1 MNSIL
6 LNSKYIDS
14 LKEKYF
20 SNNKS
25 VKLFI
30 ALSDGTIVYPKES
43 NSLKN
48 SNIGALAAGVWLASS
63 ELSKNSFS
71 NTNISCRYS
80 FDSSD
85 SGIQILPLHTL
96 ERTNFLILVFENI
109 TNPGWLK
116 NQFRLLQ
123 QNLSEQSILNQSTK
137 KESKSELLFNNI
149 TDDEINGLFS
159 NLGI

>member
-1 MNSIL
+1 MNSVL
-6 LNSKYIDS
+6 LNSKYIDTV
-14 LKEKYF
+14 KEKYF
-20 SNNKS
+20 LNNKGIR
-25 VKLFI
+25 LFI

-71 NTNISCRYS
+71 NMDLGFRFS
-80 FDSSD
+80 FDSSE
-85 SGIQILPLHTL
+85 SGIQILPLNNSD
-96 ERTNFLILVFENI
+96 RTHFLILVFENI

-123 QNLSEQSILNQSTK
+123 QNLLEQVKNNQSAK
-137 KESKSELLFNNI
+137 KEAKSELLFNNI
-149 TDDEINGLFS
+149 TDEEINGLFS